1 MKENKIL
8 DFPIN
13 HFKLSHMAETEQEIW
28 ENGGKNINSFLTLDL
43 NFFEQDLNVAAELK
57 GEQTRILYTLATEA
71 NP

>member
-1 MKENKIL
+1 
-8 DFPIN
+8 
-13 HFKLSHMAETEQEIW
+13 MAETEQEIW
-28 ENGGKNINSFLTLDL
+28 ENGEKNINSFLTLGL